1 MPIYE
6 YRCEAC
12 GHALEALQKM
22 SEAPLTDCPECGA
35 PALKKQVSAAGFQLK
50 GSGWYVPALPYLGTM
65 PDGKPADAG
74 GADAKPA
81 GDAAAKSE
89 TKEAGTSTA
98 TPKPGDGLAKSKTT
112 NNAGVCV
119 LLFSDSACNSRAHRL
134 EAMQKMSAG
143 VPHSGQS

>member
-35 PALKKQVSAAGFQLK
+35 PALKKQVSATDFQLK
-50 GSGWYVPALPYLGTM
+50 GSGWYVTDFRDKGKK
-65 PDGKPADAG
+65 PDGKPTETG

-81 GDAAAKSE
+81 GDAAAK
-89 TKEAGTSTA
+89 TKTKKTNTST
-98 TPKPGDGLAKSKTT
+98 TTHKTGDGTAKS
-112 NNAGVCV
+112 
-119 LLFSDSACNSRAHRL
+119 
-134 EAMQKMSAG
+134 
-143 VPHSGQS
+143 